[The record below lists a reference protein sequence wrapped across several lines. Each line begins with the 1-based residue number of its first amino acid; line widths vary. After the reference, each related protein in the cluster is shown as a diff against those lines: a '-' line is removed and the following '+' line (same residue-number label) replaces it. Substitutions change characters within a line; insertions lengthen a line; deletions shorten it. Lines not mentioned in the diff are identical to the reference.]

1 MTFREAV
8 HATPNLGPDAFRH
21 GLQALGADS
30 ARVRCANP
38 RKLKGSVDVDAA
50 LEPIDRHGHRWDYA
64 VGHEESR
71 QDCIYWVEI
80 HEASDHGTTALLQ
93 KLTWLKHWLTPDG
106 RRLAD
111 LTKQYVLDFERPHNF
126 AQDLSSRAPTG
137 AGWSGFGRTQV
148 RARIDC

>member
-1 MTFREAV
+1 MTFIVAV

-93 KLTWLKHWLTPDG
+93 KLTWLKHWLTADG
-106 RRLAD
+106 RRLVD
-111 LTKQYVLDFERPHNF
+111 LTKQYVWI
-126 AQDLSSRAPTG
+126 SS
-137 AGWSGFGRTQV
+137 GRTTLLKTSQA
-148 RARIDC
+148 ARRLAQAGVVSAGRRFELG